1 MKNKLLK
8 IFGIIVSIA
17 IFPFIG
23 VNEDS
28 IYRMDIANN
37 VNLFNFDSIRII
49 FSEPFSLLIAVFL
62 KKIGLSDPFFFQLT
76 LFLIIL
82 YCLSKII
89 KRRMYLFPVILFIP
103 AINLLSFNIQ
113 PMMISLLIIYYI
125 LDLEKI
131 NDLSYRKTSLLFLL
145 AVMFHWS
152 ALLLTPFLLIRLGF
166 YKTFFFLGVIT
177 INASLSLFILD
188 DINVKLLS
196 YTEAKNSISSIVHVY
211 SSLLLALFFVLLNI
225 FFRKNNAH
233 LTSSNYLYIYL
244 GALAIL
250 IINIVGYKAASRFVF
265 ILDLFLIIDLIRY
278 WLPTKIFNQKIY
290 FHKIYT

>member
-1 MKNKLLK
+1 MKSKLLK
-8 IFGIIVSIA
+8 ILGIILSIA

-28 IYRMDIANN
+28 IYRMSIADNA
-37 VNLFNFDSIRII
+37 NLVNFDSIGII

-62 KKIGLSDPFFFQLT
+62 KKIGLADPFFFQLT

-89 KRRMYLFPVILFIP
+89 DMRMYLFPAILFIP

-125 LDLEKI
+125 LDIKII
-131 NDLSYRKTSLLFLL
+131 NDLSYKKTFLLFLL

-152 ALLLTPFLLIRLGF
+152 ALLLTPFLLIRLRF
-166 YKTFFFLGVIT
+166 YKTFFFLSVIT

-196 YTEAKNSISSIVHVY
+196 YTEAKNAISSIIHVY
-211 SSLLLALFFVLLNI
+211 SSLLFALFFVLLNI
-225 FFRKNNAH
+225 FFRTNNAY
-233 LTSSNYLYIYL
+233 LSSSNYLYIYL
-244 GALAIL
+244 GTLAIL
-250 IINIVGYKAASRFVF
+250 ITNIVSYKAASRFVF
-265 ILDLFLIIDLIRY
+265 ILDLFLIVDIIRY
-278 WLPTKIFNQKIY
+278 WLPTKFFNQKIY
-290 FHKIYT
+290 FHKIYS